1 MLDLEDLGRR
11 TAGKKKKKGVTAKK
25 HRSKLPSSL
34 ESSLGPQED

>member
-11 TAGKKKKKGVTAKK
+11 TAGKKKKGVTAKK